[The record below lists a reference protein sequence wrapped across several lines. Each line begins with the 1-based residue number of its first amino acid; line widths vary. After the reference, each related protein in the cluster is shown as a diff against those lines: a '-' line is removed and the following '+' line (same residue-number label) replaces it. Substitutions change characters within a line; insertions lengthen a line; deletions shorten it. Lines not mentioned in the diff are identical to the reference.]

1 MCSTCDEGYLR
12 VWTGVPECSSCDELE
27 SHTPSF
33 SLIGSVVLLCSAVA
47 IGVYKMKRTR
57 KFAEQLYRIGKVKL
71 KILFFTSQ
79 VAFISFYFSTR
90 AFLTFRPSVRPSVHP
105 PVRPSASP
113 SIRPSVRP
121 AVRPSARPSVR
132 PSVRPFTCL
141 RPSVR
146 PSARPTV
153 GPSVRPSGRPAV
165 RPSVRPTVLR
175 AWWCGAFP
183 AVGPAV

>member
-12 VWTGVPECSSCDELE
+12 AWTGVPECSSCDELE

-47 IGVYKMKRTR
+47 IGVYKMKRAR

-90 AFLTFRPSVRPSVHP
+90 ARVSDLSPVCPSIRPSARPSVRLPVHPSVCPSVRPSARL
-105 PVRPSASP
+105 PV
-113 SIRPSVRP
+113 
-121 AVRPSARPSVR
+121 RPSVR
-132 PSVRPFTCL
+132 PSVRPFVRPSVCPSVRPSD

-146 PSARPTV
+146 PSV
-153 GPSVRPSGRPAV
+153 
-165 RPSVRPTVLR
+165 R